1 MTIDINISKILQ
13 EQTTDLHALFCV
25 EDLTSNMINIIPRL
39 SESPTFCRGL
49 MPVWK
54 TYYYSFYPKFN
65 VDWEYHRLYRVKMNP
80 NKVSFQKVTGNHEPT
95 FIYSFVPNSP
105 FLHHLKTENCNV
117 FSCFQIVEKG
127 CIGNKW
133 GNISL
138 LVFFLLCITKR
149 N

>member
-1 MTIDINISKILQ
+1 
-13 EQTTDLHALFCV
+13 
-25 EDLTSNMINIIPRL
+25 MINIIPRL
-39 SESPTFCRGL
+39 SESPTFSLGL
-49 MPVWK
+49 MPVWPQLWLKYVEVVLLRK
-54 TYYYSFYPKFN
+54 TYYCSFYPKFN
-65 VDWEYHRLYRVKMNP
+65 VDWEYHRFYRVKMNP
-80 NKVSFQKVTGNHEPT
+80 NKVSFQKVISNHERT

-117 FSCFQIVEKG
+117 FWCFQRVEKG